1 MKEPKNYYQNI
12 LLASSSQKVI
22 DNAVLQTLP
31 GDFHFG
37 PHMHSTVELFI
48 CLEGQCTMTISQ
60 TPVELKRE
68 DYIAILSNHPH
79 SCDTPLGE
87 GCVILQLH
95 FHPDIF
101 MNLFSD
107 TLNEN
112 LLFFLMDLT
121 LGQKKYIKGICSQ
134 QLYSCLH
141 FIREELD
148 QRGTNYQKMVD
159 LYFAQLLILVSR
171 DISNTVSSNS
181 IQSNRHLLSAFEYIN
196 QHYAEKITVEKLAEY
211 CGISS
216 RFLSQLFNKHLGM
229 NISTY
234 ITYFRI
240 NKSIELMSAVDT
252 PYPLTQLA
260 LDVGFGSL
268 QHYSKVF
275 KETMNISPT
284 KYFFRK

>member
-1 MKEPKNYYQNI
+1 MKASKNYYRDI
-12 LLASSSQKVI
+12 LLTNSTHKII
-22 DNAVLQTLP
+22 DNAVLQSLP
-31 GDFHFG
+31 ADYHFG

-48 CLEGQCTMTISQ
+48 CMEGQCTMTIYQ
-60 TPVELKRE
+60 TPVVLEKE

-79 SCDTPLGE
+79 SCDTSSQE

-107 TLNEN
+107 TLKEN
-112 LLFFLMDLT
+112 HLFFLLELSLD
-121 LGQKKYIKGICSQ
+121 QRKYIQGQCSP
-134 QLYSCLH
+134 QLYDCLR
-141 FIREELD
+141 FIREEMD
-148 QRGTNYQKMVD
+148 GKQANYQKMVD
-159 LYFAQLLILVSR
+159 LYFAQLLILISR
-171 DISNTVSSNS
+171 DISQTVNSSSS
-181 IQSNRHLLSAFEYIN
+181 IHSNRHLMSAFEYLNI
-196 QHYAEKITVEKLAEY
+196 HYAEKFTVEMLAKY

-229 NISTY
+229 NVSTY

-240 NKSIELMSAVDT
+240 NKSIELMAQKGVD
-252 PYPLTQLA
+252 YPLTQLA

-284 KYFFRK
+284 KYFFR